1 MFKRAVKKVAKYFE
15 TLLQLAPSCGSL
27 ADSCRSGEL
36 NSVSIVFVQYGPFIY
51 EKGAKCVLKLYVC
64 KQRQER
70 EQRSLLKLIEL
81 KRNSRSGKS
90 VLRASFASKWCEQVC
105 LEAYLLGG
113 SLHT

>member
-1 MFKRAVKKVAKYFE
+1 MFQVCSCNMDQSFMDRARKVC
-15 TLLQLAPSCGSL
+15 SCNMDHSFMER
-27 ADSCRSGEL
+27 ARK
-36 NSVSIVFVQYGPFIY
+36 VFVQYGPFIY

>member
-1 MFKRAVKKVAKYFE
+1 MFQECSCNMDHSFMERA
-15 TLLQLAPSCGSL
+15 
-27 ADSCRSGEL
+27 RR
-36 NSVSIVFVQYGPFIY
+36 VFMQYGPFIY
-51 EKGAKCVLKLYVC
+51 EKGAKYVLKLYVC